1 MASGGKSVRRCC
13 SWPGCPPRWRFW
25 PSFRGGLGGLTRS
38 LDGGLEE
45 FEEFFFAFAS
55 WASNAEIRSNSGAV
69 ALATAASI
77 IGVNLFSC
85 EDFSRHA
92 SLITELFQS
101 SNISF

>member
-13 SWPGCPPRWRFW
+13 SWPGCPPRWRCW

-77 IGVNLFSC
+77 M
-85 EDFSRHA
+85 A
-92 SLITELFQS
+92 STCFRVKTSLAMPP
-101 SNISF
+101 